1 MQAALGMNE
10 IGAKSGLQ
18 PVLKLYSCALVLQIN
33 LLHG

>member
-18 PVLKLYSCALVLQIN
+18 PVLKLLYSCALVR
-33 LLHG
+33 